1 MDTFDRMPFNAQKA
15 VFDKLLDIAD
25 VSKLD
30 EKERARYDE
39 ALKIY
44 RDYYGTINSAK
55 RQGRKE
61 GEEKGRAEGLAEGE
75 AKGIEKGKM
84 EGLLTAAHG
93 MKDLGIPIENIAK
106 VTGLTPEEIDTL

>member
-61 GEEKGRAEGLAEGE
+61 GRAEGLAEGE
-75 AKGIEKGKM
+75 AHMRI
-84 EGLLTAAHG
+84 TAARG
-93 MKDLGIPIENIAK
+93 MKDLGIPIENIVK
-106 VTGLTPEEIDTL
+106 VTGLTQEEIDTL